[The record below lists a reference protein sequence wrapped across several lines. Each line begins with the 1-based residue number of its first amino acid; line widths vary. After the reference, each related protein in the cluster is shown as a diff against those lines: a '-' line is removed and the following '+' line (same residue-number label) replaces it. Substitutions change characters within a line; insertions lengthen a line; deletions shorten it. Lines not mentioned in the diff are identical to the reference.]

1 MHMGTNIVLIITCF
15 GFVGMG
21 LGAVR
26 FWSETATCIRLS
38 LVCLFLGT
46 EAKIGTAVI
55 PRHLFEYFAGSSF
68 YTFPQMVSGSPE
80 VRFNFLVG

>member
-26 FWSETATCIRLS
+26 FFVGDRNMHTSQFG
-38 LVCLFLGT
+38 LFVLGT
-46 EAKIGTAVI
+46 EAK
-55 PRHLFEYFAGSSF
+55 
-68 YTFPQMVSGSPE
+68 
-80 VRFNFLVG
+80 